1 MFVSGEPAHFELET
15 KMPLRKVLRKNA
27 SIMSY
32 TIIVG
37 FPQRPFPQKRVQALG
52 MGAQMYPFLCLDF
65 LSKSFGY
72 TSLTNNTQEQEDN
85 LV

>member
-1 MFVSGEPAHFELET
+1 MFVSVSIRRTGKFWTGIQKAFEKSVDKKCFNHVLHYYRRFPIET
-15 KMPLRKVLRKNA
+15 
-27 SIMSY
+27 
-32 TIIVG
+32 
-37 FPQRPFPQKRVQALG
+37 FPPEKT
-52 MGAQMYPFLCLDF
+52 PFLCLDF